1 MLHLFIE
8 VKGGVVTDTRLE
20 DNNNSPVEYDLVI
33 EDVDNGDPEPYVGQL
48 CHIDVD
54 DQQWGRVAFDGRVLE
69 VNTHTKKGKPRA
81 LPWCL
86 IWVNSIRAN
95 IAVHPREVHS
105 RN

>member
-20 DNNNSPVEYDLVI
+20 DDNNSPVEYDLVI

-54 DQQWGRVAFDGRVLE
+54 DEQ
-69 VNTHTKKGKPRA
+69 
-81 LPWCL
+81 
-86 IWVNSIRAN
+86 
-95 IAVHPREVHS
+95 
-105 RN
+105 